1 MLFVVQCDFPGRSR
15 SRRQVSDDSSEDDRD
30 VRKPSGPMSARARR
44 AALAKEK
51 NRRNPNRERR
61 VRKDTRRTGST
72 RGRDRAGRDRGDRSE
87 RSDRSDRG
95 DRSDRDRRDK
105 PRDKPTPKSNRSA
118 GYDDRRRDDTRQDDD
133 EERFLRERAKERE
146 REKSK
151 ARANQQQKQKQQQK
165 SAGQS
170 AKAPAQSSASNN
182 PVLNP
187 RLDGG
192 ENLDIK
198 DLETFLTSPTPK
210 NAGTVH
216 CYVLRR
222 ARGALKLSPEYRLFM
237 RAGKRFLLAA
247 KKRVMKRT
255 SNYMITMTQGDLVGS
270 EAEKESI
277 GKLR

>member
-72 RGRDRAGRDRGDRSE
+72 RGRDRAGRDRGDRS
-87 RSDRSDRG
+87 DRGDRG

-247 KKRVMKRT
+247 KKRTMKRT
-255 SNYMITMTQGDLVGS
+255 SNYMITMTQGDLVGH